1 MINGKQKI
9 DLQNIMYDITP
20 ICKKT
25 IICTYIYIYTH
36 THTHTD
42 IKEDYKDSEMLTIVV
57 SG

>member
-9 DLQNIMYDITP
+9 DVQNIMYNITP
-20 ICKKT
+20 IYKKT
-25 IICTYIYIYTH
+25 ITH